1 MLLSSCY
8 SHMIVD
14 QCLLL
19 DTSLE
24 AGGTGGGSIYSA
36 DSSSLPKED
45 GEHAAPFQMGC

>member
-1 MLLSSCY
+1 
-8 SHMIVD
+8 MIVD